1 MRQERRVRGGGSSHW
16 DSAETAG
23 ENRVHCAPRT
33 VRDDIEVFSSP
44 ACRRLHAVMDLGKC
58 NRMQILYLYF
68 CWHRAA
74 WNNHELWESKQ
85 NLAVHSYLLT
95 WTKWEECSIQDGLQ
109 SASGGW
115 NGFSFHGKFCPC
127 CTGVWGVGSHE
138 GQWRLQPCKASLEIS
153 TSVLSFRNRSYS
165 MGFITDQQ

>member
-1 MRQERRVRGGGSSHW
+1 MRSSSDGYNRKPGTLVLSGSPGSDISLGRKRKIFKNPRVRQTSKAISRTPFSLHRSRGDETGETGVRGGGSSHW

-68 CWHRAA
+68 
-74 WNNHELWESKQ
+74 S
-85 NLAVHSYLLT
+85 
-95 WTKWEECSIQDGLQ
+95 
-109 SASGGW
+109 
-115 NGFSFHGKFCPC
+115 
-127 CTGVWGVGSHE
+127 
-138 GQWRLQPCKASLEIS
+138 
-153 TSVLSFRNRSYS
+153 
-165 MGFITDQQ
+165 